1 LQRFFFDDFL
11 FLIKIDFG
19 SSFVIFY
26 FYFLFSIPVSIAINF
41 ISGTCFFAQLTRQNI
56 KQFYH
61 KIALWSIL
69 YPLTT
74 YKKNVVRKL
83 LFLNLCYHP
92 LVKKLFL
99 IDGNAIIH
107 RAYHALPRF
116 TTKKGELV
124 NAIYGFASMLL
135 NILNNQKPD
144 YIAVSFDRKAKT
156 FRHEEYKDYKATRVK
171 APDELYE
178 QIPRIKQIVEAF
190 NIPIYEMDGYEAD
203 DILGTLAKQAEK
215 VCPTEPAAN
224 ELEPIHTFI
233 VTGDMDTLQLVND
246 KTFVFA
252 PHKGFNDTL
261 IYDTAK
267 VMAKY
272 GLLPSQ
278 IVDYKALRG
287 DTSDNI
293 PGVHGIGEKGAAE
306 LLKKYSTLDGIYEH
320 LNSLHGALHDKLE
333 KGKEDAYFSKRLA
346 TLILDVPIKLD
357 INACKTHEFD
367 LARITALFEEL
378 EFKSLLKKLG
388 TFNSYCSDRRNE
400 ECASQQSLF

>member
-1 LQRFFFDDFL
+1 M
-11 FLIKIDFG
+11 
-19 SSFVIFY
+19 
-26 FYFLFSIPVSIAINF
+26 
-41 ISGTCFFAQLTRQNI
+41 
-56 KQFYH
+56 
-61 KIALWSIL
+61 
-69 YPLTT
+69 
-74 YKKNVVRKL
+74 
-83 LFLNLCYHP
+83 
-92 LVKKLFL
+92 KKLFL

-116 TTKKGELV
+116 TTTKGEVV

-178 QIPRIKQIVEAF
+178 QIPRIKQVVETF

-203 DILGTLAKQAEK
+203 DILGTLARQAEK
-215 VCPTEPAAN
+215 ACQPEPAAQRERSERN
-224 ELEPIHTFI
+224 EPEPNCKPHSDEVGALSPQPAAPEPEPIHTYIVTSDQTPQASRSPEPIHTYI
-233 VTGDMDTLQLVND
+233 VTGDMDTLQLITD

-293 PGVHGIGEKGAAE
+293 PGVHGIGEKGAVE

-320 LNSLHGALHDKLE
+320 LNEIAGALHDKLE
-333 KGKEDAYFSKRLA
+333 KGKSDAYFSKKLV
-346 TLILDVPIKLD
+346 TLITDVPIALD
-357 INACKTHEFD
+357 LEACKTHEFD
-367 LARITALFEEL
+367 LARITTLFEEL

-400 ECASQQSLF
+400 ECISQQSLF

>member
-1 LQRFFFDDFL
+1 
-11 FLIKIDFG
+11 
-19 SSFVIFY
+19 
-26 FYFLFSIPVSIAINF
+26 
-41 ISGTCFFAQLTRQNI
+41 
-56 KQFYH
+56 
-61 KIALWSIL
+61 
-69 YPLTT
+69 
-74 YKKNVVRKL
+74 
-83 LFLNLCYHP
+83 
-92 LVKKLFL
+92 VKKLFL

-178 QIPRIKQIVEAF
+178 QIPRIKQVVEAF

-203 DILGTLAKQAEK
+203 DILGTLAKQAESGTRLPPLVK
-215 VCPTEPAAN
+215 SGTYQ
-224 ELEPIHTFI
+224 EPINTYI
-233 VTGDMDTLQLVND
+233 VTGDMDTLQLIND

-320 LNSLHGALHDKLE
+320 LIEISGALHDKLE

-346 TLILDVPIKLD
+346 TLITDVPIKLNLD
-357 INACKTHEFD
+357 SCKTHEFD

-400 ECASQQSLF
+400 ECVSQQSLF